1 MHKKTRWQFELMTL
15 LGILIITKLCSRQI
29 YGHFP
34 WKGIRGPHAKM
45 WNETGKTSYYKT
57 KWETTKYQFLNNPFC
72 ARFLHFYNRARHLM
86 NGVIFRIHFI
96 SSNIGL
102 GFPFVPSLKLY
113 YDLALIRISYST
125 IENNPKC
132 MIDIVVLLYPLQ
144 CEFTLFF
151 EMHGIKL
158 ENLEWRWKCDATLSD
173 ILMRK
178 KQAFFFLSSI
188 SQGCC
193 VFHM

>member
-15 LGILIITKLCSRQI
+15 LGIPIITKLCSRQI

-34 WKGIRGPHAKM
+34 WKGIRRPHAKL

-96 SSNIGL
+96 TNNIGQRNPFL
-102 GFPFVPSLKLY
+102 PSVDIFGIIHYYMQKDKACFLCHMNRLISNQLVFCGCINFPLTWNLKQFY
-113 YDLALIRISYST
+113 F
-125 IENNPKC
+125 ENFPYVICN
-132 MIDIVVLLYPLQ
+132 I
-144 CEFTLFF
+144 
-151 EMHGIKL
+151 
-158 ENLEWRWKCDATLSD
+158 W
-173 ILMRK
+173 
-178 KQAFFFLSSI
+178 
-188 SQGCC
+188 
-193 VFHM
+193 FHTSFY

>member
-15 LGILIITKLCSRQI
+15 LGIPIITKLCSRQI

-34 WKGIRGPHAKM
+34 WKGIRRPHAKM

-96 SSNIGL
+96 STDIGL
-102 GFPFVPSLKLY
+102 RFPFLPSVKLY
-113 YDLALIRISYST
+113 YSLALFPDTLQGISCDMNHYILYSKSYT
-125 IENNPKC
+125 TK
-132 MIDIVVLLYPLQ
+132 YLQ
-144 CEFTLFF
+144 LFWSK
-151 EMHGIKL
+151 IAL
-158 ENLEWRWKCDATLSD
+158 T
-173 ILMRK
+173 
-178 KQAFFFLSSI
+178 
-188 SQGCC
+188 
-193 VFHM
+193 

>member
-1 MHKKTRWQFELMTL
+1 MHKKTRWQFKLMTS

-34 WKGIRGPHAKM
+34 WKGIRGPHAKL

-96 SSNIGL
+96 SNNIGL
-102 GFPFVPSLKLY
+102 GFQFLLSVKLY
-113 YDLALIRISYST
+113 DDIALYPDISFST
-125 IENNPKC
+125 IESNPQYIINN
-132 MIDIVVLLYPLQ
+132 VVLLYPLQ
-144 CEFTLFF
+144 CKYTLYF
-151 EMHGIKL
+151 
-158 ENLEWRWKCDATLSD
+158 
-173 ILMRK
+173 
-178 KQAFFFLSSI
+178 
-188 SQGCC
+188 
-193 VFHM
+193 

>member
-15 LGILIITKLCSRQI
+15 LGIPIITKLCSRQI

-34 WKGIRGPHAKM
+34 CKGIPGPHAKL

-72 ARFLHFYNRARHLM
+72 ARFLHFYNRERHLM

-96 SSNIGL
+96 SNNIGHRI
-102 GFPFVPSLKLY
+102 PFLPSVKLY
-113 YDLALIRISYST
+113 YTLALFS
-125 IENNPKC
+125 EKC
-132 MIDIVVLLYPLQ
+132 MINIVVLSYQLR
-144 CEFTLFF
+144 CKFTLYF
-151 EMHGIKL
+151 EVHGTKL
-158 ENLEWRWKCDATLSD
+158 ENLEWRWKCHATLSD
-173 ILMRK
+173 ILMHK
-178 KQAFFFLSSI
+178 KQACIFLSSI

-193 VFHM
+193 VFHI